1 MCEVCNYCLWLGG
14 IKCSGRML
22 GNSFPSIFTLIKC
35 IARANSS
42 MSKKPSQ
49 STSDNFHIFDKTEFG
64 SFDLMSSDFA
74 AKIDNSKSNGKKSLS
89 HRLTCSAN
97 LSIDGIQCFEQWIRS
112 SAITAT
118 NPFHLTRSS
127 IDTFSALIAER

>member
-1 MCEVCNYCLWLGG
+1 MKTAKGVTIIFCPLTANRRRIVWSLQRCSYCLWLGG

-35 IARANSS
+35 IAKANSS

-74 AKIDNSKSNGKKSLS
+74 AKMVNSKSNVK
-89 HRLTCSAN
+89 
-97 LSIDGIQCFEQWIRS
+97 E
-112 SAITAT
+112 
-118 NPFHLTRSS
+118 
-127 IDTFSALIAER
+127 